1 MKLNFTKDEVYAD
14 FEDAPVSYQQKLQ
27 QDVLALHVR
36 VEAQTTLIE
45 QMEEALRTAQIMFVN
60 IKVKSDK
67 KYAQEIQDALSAVE
81 EWRTNDNT

>member
-1 MKLNFTKDEVYAD
+1 MKLNFTKDEVYTD

-60 IKVKSDK
+60 IEVKSDK

-81 EWRTNDNT
+81 EWRKQK